1 LTAVLKRKRA
11 ARNRLADRPMDDS
24 PDSPWLSPILV
35 DSTGRDGSTLMM
47 RLLASSPGIAVP
59 GPYPYER
66 RYFAYLW
73 RWARMLERTD
83 RSDFWTAG
91 DLGSMKWDAGKP
103 LIGPPP
109 WASELLPGEGDA
121 EPPMSRYAF
130 DLTWREFS
138 RRAARRV
145 RAERDDPGV
154 DVRYYAEKHQDTW
167 LVDLGQ
173 LPPLHV
179 LVLLRDPRD
188 TFVSFHAFDAK
199 RRREGTGT
207 FVGAEPAPGETE
219 AEKVNRFIAHERERM
234 RWIAGLAEGAR
245 FPVFRYEDLVTD
257 LPVQAR
263 RLEDLL
269 SVELDL
275 GAVTADRALQ
285 DRHVSADSP
294 AASIGRW
301 KRELEPELAER
312 FNTELRDEL
321 AALGYEPTA

>member
-1 LTAVLKRKRA
+1 MGDPPGAC
-11 ARNRLADRPMDDS
+11 
-24 PDSPWLSPILV
+24 WLSPILV

-83 RSDFWTAG
+83 RSDLWTPG

-109 WASELLPGEGDA
+109 WESPLLRGEGA
-121 EPPMSRYAF
+121 AAPMSRYAF
-130 DLTWREFS
+130 DVTWREFS
-138 RRAARRV
+138 RRAAVQV
-145 RAERDDPGV
+145 RAERNDPSAE
-154 DVRYYAEKHQDTW
+154 VRYYAEKHQDTW

-173 LPPLHV
+173 LPALEL

-219 AEKVNRFIAHERERM
+219 AEKVNRFVDHERERM
-234 RWIAGLAEGAR
+234 RWIASFGRDASSR
-245 FPVFRYEDLVTD
+245 VFRYEDLVTD
-257 LPVQAR
+257 LVGEAR
-263 RLEDLL
+263 RLEHLL
-269 SVELDL
+269 SVDFDVE
-275 GAVTADRALQ
+275 AVIRDEALR

-301 KRELEPELAER
+301 KRELEPGLAER
-312 FNTELRDEL
+312 FNRELADEL
-321 AALGYEPTA
+321 EALGYERTA